1 MAHKELLT
9 ELTSKWNWYQLK
21 ISHELTWGQVMD
33 PLLGKVAALRGWLLV
48 EGQWASSS
56 KVGRVKGA
64 GGEEFK
70 ESMSEVAR
78 GKEKS
83 RSSDKPT
90 EFVSSDSDQF

>member
-1 MAHKELLT
+1 MELVPT
-9 ELTSKWNWYQLK
+9 EN
-21 ISHELTWGQVMD
+21 IRMPELTWGHVMD
-33 PLLGKVAALRGWLLV
+33 PLLGKVAALRGRLLV
-48 EGQWASSS
+48 VGQWASSS

-83 RSSDKPT
+83 RSSDMPT
-90 EFVSSDSDQF
+90 GFVSSDSDQL

>member
-1 MAHKELLT
+1 MPK
-9 ELTSKWNWYQLK
+9 
-21 ISHELTWGQVMD
+21 LTWGQVMD
-33 PLLGKVAALRGWLLV
+33 PLLGWLDGLRGWLLL
-48 EGQWASSS
+48 EGQFASSS

-90 EFVSSDSDQF
+90 ELVSSDQF

>member
-1 MAHKELLT
+1 MPK
-9 ELTSKWNWYQLK
+9 
-21 ISHELTWGQVMD
+21 LTWGQVMG
-33 PLLGKVAALRGWLLV
+33 PLLGRLDGLRGWLLL
-48 EGQWASSS
+48 EGQSASSS

-70 ESMSEVAR
+70 ESKSEVAR

-90 EFVSSDSDQF
+90 ELVSSDQF